1 MSDID
6 KKKASSLKLEF
17 QPGIVENPD
26 STLSREQGK
35 GKEPE
40 TITNFTIVSMGA
52 YSEEDQSIVWL
63 KLRSKKNTEQT
74 IVFPYEDV
82 RKRRALKHLPPGFV
96 YYLSETTMN
105 KVLSEI
111 INLNLDGIEPLKF
124 NSVKQGLH
132 YDSVLKR
139 HYFVLGNVMINV
151 DKSMNLINNCGIQL
165 RPRNHGYGYMD
176 LLTRIANSPVFPPVL
191 LLTVLSS
198 FVKHLLED
206 GTEEQY
212 GYTNYIFGPTGSGK
226 TTIAK
231 FYVDLFSGSENIASL
246 SSEKKAIDQLNIF
259 TDIPILVDDLNKSIS
274 SRVTNA
280 QEAKLSMWIQHNQ
293 GAGNSM
299 DKGINGKLNHVAYV
313 TAEYVLNNY
322 STLNRC
328 LLIKLNQ
335 SFDPAELSFFTENKA
350 RYLAFI
356 YDFLEWVCQNYDEL
370 RTKAVNELAAWRS
383 DYRKYDASKYEGLHR
398 VLRTKHLLEITL
410 SIFKLFLKEK
420 LKLDTKMIDR
430 FSTKL
435 EASIDNCIND
445 TLGYIDTSKCESG
458 YDFIIPLINEVLYRP
473 YYEIVTEKWNKY
485 HKAMKTAAKSGTLPK
500 FIFFYDGQCLCVK
513 GDTLVAW
520 LKQVNKLEVK
530 PTKQA
535 VSKQLHYHGL
545 LKVVGGEYV
554 SHINIPEKPKG
565 DYYQI
570 YLSRLEELDQNRQ
583 RKEYGKVIT
592 DFYDLPWVGDHRGSA
607 QYGTWGDNTNDH
619 DDDTHDNTDPVEED
633 GKYDDL
639 DLALEENDE
648 LLRMPHCPLDRPSW
662 LKKAEWRKTK
672 PRDRKE
678 LKF

>member
-1 MSDID
+1 MTDIY
-6 KKKASSLKLEF
+6 KEKASSLKPEF
-17 QPGIVENPD
+17 PPGIVENPD
-26 STLSREQGK
+26 GTLSREKGK
-35 GKEPE
+35 AKEPE
-40 TITNFTIVSMGA
+40 TITNFTIDSMGA
-52 YSEEDQSIVWL
+52 NSEEDQSFVWL
-63 KLRSKKNTEQT
+63 KLRSRKNTEQT
-74 IVFPYEDV
+74 IDFPYEDV
-82 RKRRALKHLPPGFV
+82 RKRHITKNLPPGFV
-96 YYLSETTMN
+96 YYLSEPTMN

-124 NSVKQGLH
+124 KRAKQGFD
-132 YDSVLKR
+132 YYPELKC
-139 HYFVLGNVMINV
+139 HFFVLGNEIINV

-176 LLTRIANSPVFPPVL
+176 LLTRIANSSAFPPVL

-328 LLIKLNQ
+328 LLIKLDQ
-335 SFDPAELSFFTENKA
+335 SFDPAELSFFTENNA

-356 YDFLEWVCQNYDEL
+356 YDFLEWVCRNYDEL

-445 TLGYIDTSKCESG
+445 TLGYIDISKCESG
-458 YDFIIPLINEVLYRP
+458 YDFIIPLINEVLYQQLDD
-473 YYEIVTEKWNKY
+473 IVTKDWKEY
-485 HKAMKTAAKSGTLPK
+485 HKAMKTAAKMGTLPE

-570 YLSRLEELDQNRQ
+570 YLSRLKELDQNRQ
-583 RKEYGKVIT
+583 RKKYGKVIK
-592 DFYDLPWVGDHRGSA
+592 DFYNLYWAGECRGSSY
-607 QYGTWGDNTNDH
+607 YGTWGDNRSHST
-619 DDDTHDNTDPVEED
+619 DNKSKSEAHKGTKRDKVTCHR
-633 GKYDDL
+633 YDIDWSK
-639 DLALEENDE
+639 
-648 LLRMPHCPLDRPSW
+648 R
-662 LKKAEWRKTK
+662 KKVPQGQSKQ
-672 PRDRKE
+672 
-678 LKF
+678 